1 MNVLAQNKALW
12 FRADATNQIL
22 IPTSSIDNLYQNAAN
37 KVVIVS
43 GDYEV
48 ELAVLNADVPDFF
61 KELYRAIN
69 FSSKT
74 VVVVADMEGG
84 EYLGPVTAVNLI
96 TIPGGGGV

>member
-22 IPTSSIDNLYQNAAN
+22 IPTSSITNLYQSAAN

-48 ELAVLNADVPDFF
+48 DLEIDNANVLDFF
-61 KELYRAIN
+61 NELYRAIN

-74 VVVVADMEGG
+74 VVVVADNVDD
-84 EYLGPVTAVNLI
+84 EYLGPVTEVSGI
-96 TIPGGGGV
+96 TIPSGGGA